1 MVAALEDSTAAAAHR
16 QVQDML
22 NNAITDP
29 DKFRNLSLRTKASHV
44 GKNNDGILT
53 LSTKKIIH
61 VPVCIPSIIYIVNT
75 TYFGISCLYS
85 KDHVLYLTLI
95 SLQFPRNFSRL
106 PNVLYSTVPLL
117 TLVRLLEHPN

>member
-1 MVAALEDSTAAAAHR
+1 MVAALEDSTAAAAQR

-61 VPVCIPSIIYIVNT
+61 VCIPSIIYIVNT

-85 KDHVLYLTLI
+85 NESRVI
-95 SLQFPRNFSRL
+95 SHSDKSSVSAQF
-106 PNVLYSTVPLL
+106 
-117 TLVRLLEHPN
+117 